1 MRRLNPLQRAF
12 SAYLLTGAEEIR
24 DEIRP
29 SARADLGVLL
39 DVYRNAYSARLV
51 EVLANDF
58 SGLKALVGEAEFEWL
73 ARAYITAHPSRGFSV
88 RTVGERLAEFL
99 AGTDPWARRPALAD
113 MAAFEWAL
121 AGAFDAGDAEPVRIE
136 DLAAVPP
143 VAWAGLIFAFH
154 PSVRLLGLAT
164 DAPDA
169 WKARNEG
176 RRPEPPAPR
185 AADWLVWRQGLEV
198 KFRPLEPDE
207 SAALSGAMAG
217 EDFSSICERLAD
229 HGPDDQAAFR
239 AAGLIRVWIEAGL
252 IARIDSLAPLSG

>member
-1 MRRLNPLQRAF
+1 VRGLNPLQRAF
-12 SAYLLTGAEEIR
+12 SAYLLSGSEEIR
-24 DEIRP
+24 AEIRP
-29 SARADLGVLL
+29 SAKADLGVLL
-39 DVYRNAYSARLV
+39 DVYRNAYSSRLV

-58 SGLKALVGEAEFEWL
+58 PGLRALVGAAEFEWL
-73 ARAYITAHPSRGFSV
+73 ARAYIAAHPSRGFSV
-88 RTVGERLAEFL
+88 RTVGGALAEFL

-121 AGAFDAGDAEPVRIE
+121 AAAFDAADAEPVRIE
-136 DLAAVPP
+136 DLASVPP
-143 VAWAGLIFAFH
+143 AAWPGLVFAIH
-154 PSVRLLGLAT
+154 PSVRRLALAT
-164 DAPDA
+164 DAPEA

-207 SAALSGAMAG
+207 SAALSEATAG
-217 EDFSSICERLAD
+217 EDFSRICERLAE

-252 IARIDSLAPLSG
+252 IAGIDGSAPLSG